1 MGVVGGGA
9 AGLAAAW
16 HAAREGAIVNVLE
29 RTEQAGKK
37 VLISGGTRCNVLPA
51 SVDARRDFV
60 TSAGSERLVRN
71 VLKSWRLDGPG
82 SCRAWLEEDLGLPL
96 KLEDQPGGSAKWC
109 VNYYF
114 TILFFTRLT
123 YGRRRF
129 PTSNSST
136 DVRDALVN
144 ACLAEG
150 VSFDY
155 GASVEAIH
163 RRREGGWA
171 AETSGRTVEVDRLI
185 VATGGLSFPKVGTD
199 GTGYRI
205 LSEDLGHELVEPY
218 PALTPLTGR
227 HPGSA
232 SLAGISLDVD
242 LSVPAVKA
250 KKKAKKGVQAAR
262 PGLLF
267 THRGFSGPA
276 VLDVSHLAV
285 QHLER
290 RVAER
295 PSLVVQWSGSRAEW
309 EEVLLSGGGG
319 LVLNQALKQNGVP
332 ARLGSALLEAAGVP
346 TTRTL
351 SELRKGERLA
361 LVACLAEYSL
371 EYDGHEGFDKAEVTG
386 GGVSLVD
393 VDTKTMES
401 TVAQCEGLFLCGEVL
416 DCFGRIGG
424 FNFLW
429 AWVTGRLAGIHAA
442 RR

>member
-1 MGVVGGGA
+1 MVGGGA

-37 VLISGGTRCNVLPA
+37 VLMSGGTRCNVLPA

-96 KLEDQPGGSAKWC
+96 KLEDQPGGSAKW
-109 VNYYF
+109 
-114 TILFFTRLT
+114 
-123 YGRRRF
+123 F
-129 PTSNSST
+129 PTSNSSK

-150 VSFDY
+150 VSFSY

-218 PALTPLTGR
+218 PALTPLTGP

-295 PSLVVQWSGSRAEW
+295 PQLVVQWSGSRAEW

-319 LVLNQALKQNGVP
+319 LVHGAMKQNGVP

-346 TTRTL
+346 AGRTL

-393 VDTKTMES
+393 VNTKTMES

>member
-1 MGVVGGGA
+1 MPGRRARAAKVGVVGGGA

-16 HAAREGAIVNVLE
+16 HAARAGADVSVLE

-37 VLISGGTRCNVLPA
+37 VLMSGGTRCNVLPA
-51 SVDARRDFV
+51 SVDARRDFF

-96 KLEDQPGGSAKWC
+96 KLEDQPGGSAKW
-109 VNYYF
+109 
-114 TILFFTRLT
+114 
-123 YGRRRF
+123 F

-163 RRREGGWA
+163 RRREGGWT

-199 GTGYRI
+199 GTGYRL
-205 LSEDLGHELVEPY
+205 LSEDLGHTLVEPY

-242 LSVPAVKA
+242 LSVPAVNAKTKA
-250 KKKAKKGVQAAR
+250 KTKAKKGVQAAR

-276 VLDVSHLAV
+276 VLDMSHLAV

-295 PSLVVQWSGSRAEW
+295 PSLVVQWSGSRTEW

-319 LVLNQALKQNGVP
+319 LVFAALKAGGIP
-332 ARLGSALLEAAGVP
+332 ARLASALLEAAGCP
-346 TTRTL
+346 ADRTL
-351 SELRKGERLA
+351 AELRKGERLA
-361 LVACLAEYSL
+361 LLASLTEFSL
-371 EYDGHEGFDKAEVTG
+371 EYDGHEGFAKAEVTG

-393 VDTKTMES
+393 VDTKTRES
-401 TVAQCEGLFLCGEVL
+401 TVAQREGLFPCGEVL

-442 RR
+442 KR